1 MVPRMA
7 TGEGGA
13 TGWLAGPQV
22 TDVGGGR
29 VGRQDLHWRATLL
42 LV

>member
-1 MVPRMA
+1 MA

-13 TGWLAGPQV
+13 TGWQAGPQV
-22 TDVGGGR
+22 DVGGGR
-29 VGRQDLHWRATLL
+29 VGRQDLNWRATLL